1 MHTQFQESQGR
12 LGAQSPPPLPT
23 PVKSHSCTPKIHT
36 IFSLMLSR
44 ATKGVSLAGCN
55 DGPLLWYFD
64 PLSPI
69 NYKGIEIYKKNV
81 VRVKLSGSASTK
93 RERERESE
101 PAHGAH
107 ETFSH
112 NLTFY
117 VNQYCTK
124 S

>member
-1 MHTQFQESQGR
+1 MMAHFCGI
-12 LGAQSPPPLPT
+12 LIHSPPSTKRAL
-23 PVKSHSCTPKIHT
+23 KYIKK
-36 IFSLMLSR
+36 MLSE
-44 ATKGVSLAGCN
+44 S
-55 DGPLLWYFD
+55 
-64 PLSPI
+64 
-69 NYKGIEIYKKNV
+69 
-81 VRVKLSGSASTK
+81 KLSGSASTK

-117 VNQYCTK
+117 VNQYCTN